1 MFPMTEDEIKR
12 ETRLLALEILAVNL
26 LATDVLL
33 TPKSD
38 PSALAAKIR
47 ERMIAAAGKPFP
59 EVDDPAMSDL
69 LSAELE
75 AAVDRLMEMATDQIN
90 LVLEALAEK
99 AKRGS

>member
-1 MFPMTEDEIKR
+1 
-12 ETRLLALEILAVNL
+12 
-26 LATDVLL
+26 
-33 TPKSD
+33 
-38 PSALAAKIR
+38 
-47 ERMIAAAGKPFP
+47 MIAAAGKPFP
-59 EVDDPAMSDL
+59 EVEDPAMSDL

>member
-1 MFPMTEDEIKR
+1 
-12 ETRLLALEILAVNL
+12 VNL

-38 PSALAAKIR
+38 PSALIAKMR

-75 AAVDRLMEMATDQIN
+75 AAVDRLMEMASGQIN
-90 LVLEALAEK
+90 RVLEALAEK